1 MELAAI
7 LALSPEEVAK
17 AVIARRHELNEM
29 LPDIVRER
37 RKEVDYL
44 TPLVDQVREER
55 DQINQ
60 QVHDLKE
67 RRNACHKEARELR
80 TSLVEMREQLLEENR
95 LKNPNPAWAKD
106 KLAEKL
112 TELDSKLET
121 EALDLKAER
130 KLLKEMRKAVNA
142 HREWVSERQSSDP
155 EAQQYRDGWTRCGE
169 LMDEADANHKEM
181 VVLVQLSKELHEKFA
196 EHRDVHKEAAGQL
209 NRARSLLSQT
219 DDVVSYWNH
228 RISKGFGDLKD
239 GSGDLMAASRR
250 VADGKPSSMP
260 RKPREDT
267 AKGDAGGE
275 EE

>member
-1 MELAAI
+1 MELTAI

-17 AVIARRHELNEM
+17 AVIARRHELNET

-60 QVHDLKE
+60 QVQDLKD

-80 TSLVEMREQLLEENR
+80 TSLVAMREQLLEENR

-112 TELDSKLET
+112 AELDSKLET

-155 EAQQYRDGWTRCGE
+155 EAQQYRDGWARCGE

-181 VVLVQLSKELHEKFA
+181 VVLAQLSKELHEKFA

-209 NRARSLLSQT
+209 NRARSLLSHT
-219 DDVVSYWNH
+219 DDVVSYWNL

-250 VADGKPSSMP
+250 VADGQPSSMP

>member
-1 MELAAI
+1 MELTAL
-7 LALSPEEVAK
+7 LALSPDEVAK
-17 AVIARRHELNEM
+17 AVITRRHELNEL

-60 QVHDLKE
+60 RVHDHKHK
-67 RRNACHKEARELR
+67 RNACHKEAKELR
-80 TSLVEMREQLLEENR
+80 ASLVEMREQLLKENR
-95 LKNPNPAWAKD
+95 LQNPNPAWAKD

-112 TELDSKLET
+112 VELDSKLET
-121 EALDLKAER
+121 EALDLKTER
-130 KLLKEMRKAVNA
+130 KLLKEMKKAVNA
-142 HREWVSERQSSDP
+142 HREWVSDRQSSDP
-155 EAQQYRDGWTRCGE
+155 EAQQYRDGWNRCGE

-181 VVLVQLSKELHEKFA
+181 VELAKMSEELHKKFA

-209 NRARSLLSQT
+209 NRARNLLSQT
-219 DDVVSYWNH
+219 DDIVSYWNH
-228 RISKGFGDLKD
+228 RIDKGFGDLKD
-239 GSGDLMAASRR
+239 GTGDLMAASSR

-260 RKPREDT
+260 RKAREEPVKT
-267 AKGDAGGE
+267 TSGGE